1 MTPETNTITEWL
13 ANILGPDF
21 PKNRLTEGYDGEVY
35 VRITD
40 KEFER
45 SIPLLAAY
53 QFSLIGLFGVE
64 EFGVSPGT
72 SLLYVFEKT
81 EHLLILVP
89 GFTSPAPSIARLFSS
104 AAWFERECRDGFG
117 AQFTDAFDTR
127 RLLLHETYPDGF
139 YPLLKSCPNEPIET
153 KLAIEPEEEYPFRTL
168 AGDGVYQVPVGP
180 VHAGVIESGHFRFS
194 VIGERI
200 FNLEVRM
207 FFKHRGIEKLAE
219 GMEAQSGVK
228 IAEAVSGEESM
239 ANATALCIA
248 AERISVI
255 VVPDR
260 AWYLRTILLEME
272 RIISHLGDQAGMLTD
287 IAFPF
292 GASRFAVL
300 REEMMRMNARITG
313 SRFLRGI
320 MKVGGLERDIS
331 FEDLNILADFCDLF
345 RGRYRA
351 LLRIALTNTSVI
363 DRFTPTGIVSR
374 DLIVPLALSGP
385 TARASGSMNDTRVQ
399 HPYGIYDRYIP
410 EVKTLHEG
418 DVLAR
423 FTLKAE
429 EIIASLDIIDR
440 LIREMPEGP
449 VSVNAPV
456 ADGYSLAL
464 VESARGQN
472 MCWLWIRDGKIWRYK
487 VRTASFC
494 NWQAIEHAVQNEIL
508 PDFPLINKSFNFS
521 YAGTDL

>member
-1 MTPETNTITEWL
+1 
-13 ANILGPDF
+13 
-21 PKNRLTEGYDGEVY
+21 
-35 VRITD
+35 
-40 KEFER
+40 
-45 SIPLLAAY
+45 
-53 QFSLIGLFGVE
+53 
-64 EFGVSPGT
+64 
-72 SLLYVFEKT
+72 
-81 EHLLILVP
+81 
-89 GFTSPAPSIARLFSS
+89 
-104 AAWFERECRDGFG
+104 
-117 AQFTDAFDTR
+117 
-127 RLLLHETYPDGF
+127 
-139 YPLLKSCPNEPIET
+139 
-153 KLAIEPEEEYPFRTL
+153 
-168 AGDGVYQVPVGP
+168 
-180 VHAGVIESGHFRFS
+180 
-194 VIGERI
+194 
-200 FNLEVRM
+200 
-207 FFKHRGIEKLAE
+207 
-219 GMEAQSGVK
+219 
-228 IAEAVSGEESM
+228 
-239 ANATALCIA
+239 ANATAFCIA
-248 AERISVI
+248 AERISGI

-351 LLRIALTNTSVI
+351 LLRIALTTTSVI